1 MGTSKHQASIQ
12 KELTLVARQEQ
23 ALHKAAMRQKTPQ
36 WKTNLQDKVPEK
48 VYSNLEKA
56 FCKAFQVIFDKGTDW
71 IEKTYD
77 AQSIRNGY
85 EVHDFAF
92 QMQAD
97 RKVLKELR
105 RQASRT
111 QMQGMLTT
119 SAEGIGLGVL
129 GIGLPDIVLFV
140 GVLLQGVYKIALHY
154 GFDYRTASERY
165 FILLLMEASV
175 QKGEAWEACNRAVE
189 AFIAGQMVDVTDQL
203 TRTAQAFADDLVLAK
218 AVQGLPLVGVLGGL
232 FNPVCCRKVMKYA
245 ELKYRKRCLLR
256 LYESSQ
262 SR

>member
-1 MGTSKHQASIQ
+1 MGTPKHQASIQ
-12 KELTLVARQEQ
+12 KELNFVARQEQ

-48 VYSNLEKA
+48 VYLNLEKA

-92 QMQAD
+92 QLQAD

-154 GFDYRTASERY
+154 GFDYRTASETS
-165 FILLLMEASV
+165 F
-175 QKGEAWEACNRAVE
+175 
-189 AFIAGQMVDVTDQL
+189 
-203 TRTAQAFADDLVLAK
+203 
-218 AVQGLPLVGVLGGL
+218 
-232 FNPVCCRKVMKYA
+232 CC
-245 ELKYRKRCLLR
+245 
-256 LYESSQ
+256 
-262 SR
+262 

>member
-1 MGTSKHQASIQ
+1 HQASIQ
-12 KELTLVARQEQ
+12 KELNLVARQEQ
-23 ALHKAAMRQKTPQ
+23 ALRKAAMRQKTPQ

-48 VYSNLEKA
+48 VYLNLEKA
-56 FCKAFQVIFDKGTDW
+56 FCKAFEAIFDKGTDW

-105 RQASRT
+105 RQSL
-111 QMQGMLTT
+111 QIGCDN
-119 SAEGIGLGVL
+119 SADFGVL

-154 GFDYRTASERY
+154 GFDYRTASERD
-165 FILLLMEASV
+165 FILLLMETSV
-175 QKGEAWEACNRAVE
+175 QKGEAWERRDRAVE
-189 AFIAGQMVDVTDQL
+189 AFIAGQTVDMADQL

-262 SR
+262 GR